1 MIFNYDYW
9 SNPIPP
15 SLILTKPNGDRIKT
29 IPCTVKKSSFQF
41 NATQKIS
48 FETYLYI
55 NNELNSVY
63 DRIVEGQY
71 IEIEDVGRYIITN
84 VDTLSEGF
92 KFERKAVDAI
102 SAEIELGQKYLE
114 LFKINVGTVESID
127 GVCLYDLQNPDKS
140 LLNLVLEKCPNWSI
154 GHIDEALKTVQRC
167 FEIDRQDIYSFLT
180 TNVSKAFQCVFL
192 FDTVHYKINVYS
204 ESNVGEDT
212 DIFVSYNNLL
222 KQTNITSSIDDIK
235 TCLTVTG
242 ADDLSLREVNMG
254 YDRIYNIDYFHDL
267 QYMSQ
272 GLYDAYTAWKKIWN
286 NNIEPYTSLLSQY
299 QSYYKDINY
308 LQSQKMPT
316 VPDSTNWKEYGLN
329 PLKEK
334 LAADEQKMAV
344 MMKAGQGNPS
354 HKDYKSMYLP
364 CFNEISN
371 IKSQISIVEKEIAA
385 LKSSQGKIG
394 KQMDSIINTI
404 DMRNNFTSEQ
414 LEELTKFIYEDE
426 LSSSNF
432 VVTDVMTDS
441 ERMDML
447 NEMLKFGNE
456 EMNKVSQPQLN
467 FSADILDLFAIQE
480 FKSWH
485 ENFNPGNYIH
495 IILRDDYMVKARLL
509 TIEIDHYEKK
519 ITVTFGNLN
528 KVRGKNIYTDTT
540 KALDIAK
547 SVSTTVSMNT
557 NYWNRANQEATEI
570 SKIIADGL
578 LSAGKYLTNG
588 DNSELVIDS
597 RGIFINTVS
606 GEYAG
611 KDSIFIGGGRI
622 LFTDDNWKTVSMSV
636 GRANVT
642 IKGNTES
649 RFGTF
654 ADFLIAGYV
663 AGSIIEGN
671 EILAGTIIGTNI
683 NNGNGTF
690 SVDEKGYLISSAG
703 NIAGWEITKNAIF
716 NNIPFTNK
724 KDSKSTGMG
733 TYGGN
738 WAFWA
743 GNGKF
748 SVDQDGNLI
757 AETGKIGGA
766 DIGATYLQ
774 ASNGNWRLDSNGSGT
789 FKNVFISGVN
799 SGSSFGTIGW
809 NGSNNWG
816 TFAGTSYFGSSV
828 STPFSGTCINHIQS
842 ISADYIYANYLS
854 AIKADIDKLEV
865 EDATIKNLI
874 AEKAS
879 IEQLETANAQIEN
892 LKSSSI
898 SVNRL
903 TVDGKRANWRWLN
916 VVTSVGTQRT
926 DVQGTDGSTIRVVS
940 DINTTAVDLYVIV
953 E

>member
-9 SNPIPP
+9 DNPIPP
-15 SLILTKPNGDRIKT
+15 SLVLTKPNGDRLKT
-29 IPCTVKKSSFQF
+29 IPSTVKKSSFQF

-55 NNELNSVY
+55 DNKINPVY
-63 DRIVEGQY
+63 DQIVENQY
-71 IEIEDVGRYIITN
+71 IEIENEGRYIITN

-92 KFERKAVDAI
+92 KFERKSVDAI

-114 LFKINVGTVESID
+114 TFKINLGTVESVD
-127 GVCLYDLQNPDKS
+127 GVCLYSLQNPDKS
-140 LLNLVLEKCPNWSI
+140 LLNLVLEKCPSWSI
-154 GHIDEALKTVQRC
+154 GHVDESLKTLERC

-180 TNVSKAFQCVFL
+180 CDVSKVFQCVFI
-192 FDTVHYKINVYS
+192 FDTIHYKINVYA
-204 ESNVGEDT
+204 ENNVGEDT
-212 DIFVSYNNLL
+212 DIFISYNNLL
-222 KQTNITSSIDDIK
+222 KQTNITSSTDDIK

-242 ADDLSLREVNMG
+242 ADDLNLREVNMG
-254 YDRIYNIDYFHDL
+254 YDKIYNIDYFHDL
-267 QYMSQ
+267 LYMSQ
-272 GLYDAYTAWKKIWN
+272 GLYDAYASWKTIWKD
-286 NNIEPYTSLLSQY
+286 NIEPYTSLLSQY

-316 VPDSTNWKEYGLN
+316 ASDSTDWKQYGLN

-344 MMKAGQGNPS
+344 MMKAGQGDPS
-354 HKDYKSMYLP
+354 HKDYNTMYLP
-364 CFNEISN
+364 CYNEIN
-371 IKSQISIVEKEIAA
+371 AIKSQISVVEKELES
-385 LKSSQGKIG
+385 LKKSQSTIG
-394 KQMDSIINTI
+394 KQMDSIIDAI
-404 DMRNNFTSEQ
+404 DMKNNFTSEQ
-414 LEELTKFIYEDE
+414 LKELEKFIREDE

-447 NEMLKFGNE
+447 NEMLKFGTE
-456 EMNKVSQPQLN
+456 ELNKVSQPQLN
-467 FSADILDLFAIQE
+467 FSADILDLFAIKE
-480 FKSWH
+480 FKGWH
-485 ENFNPGNYIH
+485 ADFDPGNYFH
-495 IILRDDYMVKARLL
+495 IILRDDYIVKVRLL

-528 KVRGKNIYTDTT
+528 KIRGKNIYTDTT
-540 KALDIAK
+540 KALDMAK
-547 SVSTTVSMNT
+547 SVSTTVSMNSS
-557 NYWNRANQEATEI
+557 YWNRANQESTEI
-570 SKIIADGL
+570 SNIIENGL

-588 DNSELVIDS
+588 DDSELLIDS

-606 GEYAG
+606 GEYTG

-622 LFTDDNWKTVSMSV
+622 LFTDDDWKTVSMSV
-636 GRANVT
+636 GRADVT

-663 AGSIIEGN
+663 AGSVIEGN
-671 EILAGTIIGTNI
+671 EILAGTITGTNI

-690 SVDEKGYLISSAG
+690 SVDENGYLISSSG
-703 NIAGWEITKNAIF
+703 NIAGWEITENAIY

-774 ASNGNWRLDSNGSGT
+774 SSNGNWRLDSNGYGT

-809 NGSNNWG
+809 NGLNNWG
-816 TFAGTSYFGSSV
+816 TFDGLSYFGSSV
-828 STPFSGTCINHIQS
+828 NAPFSGTCVTHIES
-842 ISADYIYANYLS
+842 ISANYIYAHYLK
-854 AIKADIDKLEV
+854 AIEADIDKLEA
-865 EDATIKNLI
+865 EDANIKNLV
-874 AEKAS
+874 ATKAS
-879 IEQLETANAQIEN
+879 IDQLNAVIARVGTLEARRIKAEDLTFKGRNVNWELVSVVTGLGQETANFMKPDGGTGRAMTGF
-892 LKSSSI
+892 
-898 SVNRL
+898 SVY
-903 TVDGKRANWRWLN
+903 TK
-916 VVTSVGTQRT
+916 
-926 DVQGTDGSTIRVVS
+926 DV
-940 DINTTAVDLYVIV
+940 YVMAS
-953 E
+953 